1 MPLWG
6 FAALMLFLT
15 GGLLVGER
23 RKSQA
28 LKWLFKPLNAAAFL
42 AAALSFGALGSPYG
56 VALLVAL
63 ALSWWGDVLLIP
75 YGQGRA
81 FLVGILSFL
90 MAHLAFGVA
99 FVVRG
104 VEWGAVGLASGALAV
119 AGAVV
124 LRWLLP
130 QVRHPF
136 KLPVVAYTCILSLM
150 VALAVGAW
158 WAGAPH
164 TLLVAALM
172 FYASDLSVALDRFV
186 QPSFF
191 HRLWGM
197 PTYFGAQLLFA
208 ATLLPP

>member
-1 MPLWG
+1 MNLPS
-6 FAALMLFLT
+6 FAALMCVLT
-15 GGLLVGER
+15 VGLLVGER

-28 LKWLFKPLNAAAFL
+28 LKWLFKPLNAAVFVV
-42 AAALSFGALGSPYG
+42 AALSFGALDSPYG
-56 VALLVAL
+56 VVLLVAL

-99 FVVRG
+99 FLVRG
-104 VEWGAVGLASGALAV
+104 VDWGVVLAASCALAV
-119 AGAVV
+119 VGAVV

-136 KLPVVAYTCILSLM
+136 KLPVVAYTCILSIM
-150 VALAVGAW
+150 VALAFGAW

-186 QPSFF
+186 QASFF